1 MSKKKKV
8 NLLPLKNNI
17 NQLLKKI
24 KVSSVVE
31 KKEAKLI
38 NIKK

>member
-31 KKEAKLI
+31 KKSKV
-38 NIKK
+38 N